1 MKNWFKISSENF
13 QRMKVITLI
22 VWNTKIQFRKKYW
35 EQIKAIK
42 QSWREQKNF
51 DICFCVILGYH
62 IEALFLEGRPGT
74 KLCLHLIVSF
84 PWYLIWN
91 IFAIID
97 SIFQG
102 SILSILLFW
111 ISIEKELLSES
122 WFNPFHANVRF
133 LYPLKAS
140 ANQRFSDV
148 FRRYIKGTLAWNW

>member
-13 QRMKVITLI
+13 QRMKVVTLI
-22 VWNTKIQFRKKYW
+22 VWNTKIQFRKIYW

-51 DICFCVILGYH
+51 DICFCVTLGYH
-62 IEALFLEGRPGT
+62 IEALFLEGRPGI